1 MSDRDPG
8 PPAGIAAPAD
18 ATDGAGAVTE
28 RQVLPPSSAGAF
40 DGRQAP
46 GAGGGERKPLPPSF
60 PWLALAATALI
71 ALGLLW
77 LAAEQHYQ
85 GCLQAVEA
93 RTGSTSLDR
102 LVRQEQVDACSRLPI

>member
-1 MSDRDPG
+1 MSDRDPD

-18 ATDGAGAVTE
+18 VTDGAVTE
-28 RQVLPPSSAGAF
+28 RQVSPPSAGAF